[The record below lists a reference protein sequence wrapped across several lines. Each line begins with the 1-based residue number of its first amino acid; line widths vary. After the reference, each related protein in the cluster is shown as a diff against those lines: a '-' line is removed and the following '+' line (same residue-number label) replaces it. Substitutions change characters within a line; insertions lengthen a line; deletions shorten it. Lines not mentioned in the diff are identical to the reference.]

1 MTGFIL
7 YMYYVAEGLLVAETY
22 MRCADGVE
30 GKRPM
35 AEKAPMTRQ
44 GYEALMNEL
53 KHLKAVVRPQVIEA
67 VRLAREE
74 GDLSENA
81 EYHGAKEKQAILEA
95 KLRHLETQ
103 LANAEV
109 IDTEALGG
117 DRVVFGAT
125 VHVHE
130 ANTDEEKA
138 FRLVGA
144 DEANPQKGWISIQSP
159 VGRALVGKQI
169 GDTVEVRVP
178 KGILTYEIISITFGS

>member
-1 MTGFIL
+1 LPTSNGHGM
-7 YMYYVAEGLLVAETY
+7 
-22 MRCADGVE
+22 E
-30 GKRPM
+30 GKKPM

-44 GYEALMNEL
+44 GYEALLNEL
-53 KHLKAVVRPQVIEA
+53 KHMKAVIRPQVIEA

-74 GDLSENA
+74 GDLRENA

-95 KLRHLETQ
+95 KIRHLETQ

-109 IDTEALGG
+109 IDTAALGG

-125 VHVHE
+125 VQVRE
-130 ANTDEEKA
+130 ADTDEEKE

-144 DEANPQKGWISIQSP
+144 DEADPQKGWISIQSP
-159 VGRALVGKQI
+159 VGRALVGRQI

-178 KGILTYEIISITFGS
+178 RGTLTYEIVSVTFER

>member
-1 MTGFIL
+1 
-7 YMYYVAEGLLVAETY
+7 VLV
-22 MRCADGVE
+22 RKVGGVDSE
-30 GKRPM
+30 EENRLM

-44 GYEALMNEL
+44 GYEALVQEL
-53 KHLKAVVRPQVIEA
+53 KHLRAVVRPQVIEA

-74 GDLSENA
+74 GDLRENA

-95 KLRHLETQ
+95 KIQHLERQ
-103 LANAEV
+103 LANAEI
-109 IDTEALGG
+109 IDTTALGG

-125 VHVHE
+125 VQVRE
-130 ANTDEEKA
+130 AETDEARA

-159 VGRALVGKQI
+159 VGRALVGKQT

-178 KGILTYEIISITFGS
+178 RGLLIYEVVSITFES

>member
-1 MTGFIL
+1 M
-7 YMYYVAEGLLVAETY
+7 EE
-22 MRCADGVE
+22 
-30 GKRPM
+30 KRPM

-44 GYEALMNEL
+44 GYEALMSEL
-53 KHLKAVVRPQVIEA
+53 KHLRAVIRPQVIEA

-81 EYHGAKEKQAILEA
+81 EYHGAKEKQAIVEA
-95 KLRHLETQ
+95 KIRHLETQ

-109 IDTEALGG
+109 IDTETLGG

-125 VHVHE
+125 VQVRE
-130 ANTDEEKA
+130 ADTDEERT

-169 GDTVEVRVP
+169 GDTVEVHVP
-178 KGILTYEIISITFGS
+178 RGTLIYEIVAVMFKS

>member
-1 MTGFIL
+1 
-7 YMYYVAEGLLVAETY
+7 
-22 MRCADGVE
+22 
-30 GKRPM
+30 M

-44 GYEALMNEL
+44 GYEALVNEL

-74 GDLSENA
+74 GDLRENA

-95 KLRHLETQ
+95 KIHHLETQ
-103 LANAEV
+103 LAHAEV
-109 IDTEALGG
+109 IDTGTLGG

-125 VHVHE
+125 VQVRE
-130 ANTDEEKA
+130 VDSEEEKL

-144 DEANPQKGWISIQSP
+144 DEANPQKGAISIQSP
-159 VGRALVGKQI
+159 VGRALVGKHI

-178 KGILTYEIISITFGS
+178 KGTLTYEVVSISFER

>member
-1 MTGFIL
+1 
-7 YMYYVAEGLLVAETY
+7 
-22 MRCADGVE
+22 
-30 GKRPM
+30 M

-44 GYEALMNEL
+44 GYEALVIEL
-53 KHLKAVVRPQVIEA
+53 KHLRAVIRPQVIEA

-74 GDLSENA
+74 GDLRENA
-81 EYHGAKEKQAILEA
+81 EYHGAKEKQAIVEA
-95 KLRHLETQ
+95 KIRHLETQ
-103 LANAEV
+103 LANAEI
-109 IDTEALGG
+109 IDTGALSG

-125 VHVHE
+125 VQVYE
-130 ANTDEEKA
+130 VDADEEKA

-178 KGILTYEIISITFGS
+178 KGTLIYEFVSISFDS

>member
-1 MTGFIL
+1 
-7 YMYYVAEGLLVAETY
+7 
-22 MRCADGVE
+22 
-30 GKRPM
+30 M

-44 GYEALMNEL
+44 GYEALVNEL
-53 KHLKAVVRPQVIEA
+53 KHLRAVVRPQVIEA

-74 GDLSENA
+74 GDLRENA
-81 EYHGAKEKQAILEA
+81 EYHGAKEKQALLEA
-95 KLRHLETQ
+95 KIRHLETQ

-125 VHVHE
+125 VQVRE
-130 ANTDEEKA
+130 ADTDEEKE

-159 VGRALVGKQI
+159 VGRALVGKQT

-178 KGILTYEIISITFGS
+178 RGTLTYEIVSITFES

>member
-1 MTGFIL
+1 
-7 YMYYVAEGLLVAETY
+7 
-22 MRCADGVE
+22 VE

-44 GYEALMNEL
+44 GYEALIAEL

-74 GDLSENA
+74 GDLRENA

-95 KLRHLETQ
+95 KIRHLETQ
-103 LANAEV
+103 LANAEI
-109 IDTEALGG
+109 IDTGALGG
-117 DRVVFGAT
+117 DRVIFGAT
-125 VHVHE
+125 VQVRE
-130 ANTDEEKA
+130 ADTDEEKA

-159 VGRALVGKQI
+159 VGRALVGKRI
-169 GDTVEVRVP
+169 GDTVDVRVP
-178 KGILTYEIISITFGS
+178 RGILTYEIVSITFEN